1 MTPAQP
7 LVASGLLDSC
17 LLASTSAL
25 SFIHSTFVNSGM
37 YASGKGYLTVI
48 VPFGVSIYTGKV
60 YLEGFV
66 LVLLTQ
72 NFRPPGA
79 ETPSSVTAGT
89 FFFFFFTIVSFV
101 FLLVIAFGCSP

>member
-25 SFIHSTFVNSGM
+25 SFVHSTFVNSGM

-48 VPFGVSIYTGKV
+48 VPCGVCIYTGKV

-72 NFRPPGA
+72 ILDPR
-79 ETPSSVTAGT
+79 SRDS
-89 FFFFFFTIVSFV
+89 
-101 FLLVIAFGCSP
+101 

>member
-48 VPFGVSIYTGKV
+48 VPFGVCIYTDKV

-72 NFRPPGA
+72 NFRPQ
-79 ETPSSVTAGT
+79 EQR
-89 FFFFFFTIVSFV
+89 
-101 FLLVIAFGCSP
+101 LLVR